1 MKGAPF
7 MNSFCVLGTRLQR
20 TDYAALTA
28 ELQERGRAPL
38 PFAVD
43 FTNTHIV
50 TMRRRD
56 AAFRGITRSVD
67 YFIPDAM
74 PLIWCMNWQGARLR
88 DRVYGPSFMRH
99 CVLNSPAP
107 LTHYFL
113 GGSDLCVRRLQEV
126 FLECDPKIR
135 IAGARNG
142 YFKPEQEMEIV
153 EEINRL
159 SPDFIWLGLGTP
171 KQQAWIHRRKGQI
184 RRGVLLAAGF
194 AFDVNAG
201 MKPDAPPW
209 MQRAG
214 LTWLSRL
221 ASEPR
226 RLVPRYVKY
235 NSLFLFYLL
244 RDSFRG
250 RAWTED

>member
-1 MKGAPF
+1 MS
-7 MNSFCVLGTRLQR
+7 SFCVLGTRLQR

-28 ELQERGRAPL
+28 DLQERCRGPH

-50 TMRRRD
+50 TMRRHD
-56 AAFRGITRSVD
+56 PAFRSVTRCFD

-74 PLIWCMNWQGARLR
+74 PLIWCMNWQGAKLR

-99 CVLNSPAP
+99 CVLNSAAP
-107 LTHYFL
+107 FTHYFL
-113 GGSDLCVRRLQEV
+113 GGSDLCVRRLQKA
-126 FLECDPKIR
+126 FLETNPKIQ
-135 IAGARNG
+135 IVGARDG
-142 YFKPEQEMEIV
+142 YFEPEEGAEIV

-171 KQQAWIHRRKGQI
+171 KQQEWIDRHKGEI

-201 MKPDAPPW
+201 MKPDAPRW

-226 RLVPRYVKY
+226 RLVPRYAKY
-235 NSLFLFYLL
+235 NSLFVYYLSRDGLF
-244 RDSFRG
+244 G
-250 RAWTED
+250 QAGGED